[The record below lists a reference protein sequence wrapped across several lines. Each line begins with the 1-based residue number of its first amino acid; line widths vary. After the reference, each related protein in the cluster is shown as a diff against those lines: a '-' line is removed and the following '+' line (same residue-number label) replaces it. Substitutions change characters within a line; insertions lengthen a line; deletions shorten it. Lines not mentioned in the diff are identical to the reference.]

1 MLNAQTQHFFLFG
14 VPKKCKCGKTE
25 GGLVSRESYIYDFNS
40 IKRWI
45 SYKYTNMKHVF
56 VALKS
61 FLGEGISNM
70 LLISNIFR
78 DIFRISHCVS
88 TTLHITHNCNLIEVW
103 LIQIF
108 LCRSKK
114 KYKCAILKDSDEKI
128 DKCACSF
135 YMRAR
140 YGILIIN
147 FFRPKHREPLIW
159 PKSKHHLST
168 SLSLTQSHTTHKF
181 CSCELFQFSNMIS
194 VFCS

>member
-1 MLNAQTQHFFLFG
+1 MSIPSEVKNLNAKCADTAFFFYLG
-14 VPKKCKCGKTE
+14 CQKKCKCGKTE

-78 DIFRISHCVS
+78 DIFRISHRVS

-114 KYKCAILKDSDEKI
+114 KIQ
-128 DKCACSF
+128 
-135 YMRAR
+135 MR
-140 YGILIIN
+140 YFEG
-147 FFRPKHREPLIW
+147 FRRKNR
-159 PKSKHHLST
+159 
-168 SLSLTQSHTTHKF
+168 
-181 CSCELFQFSNMIS
+181 
-194 VFCS
+194 